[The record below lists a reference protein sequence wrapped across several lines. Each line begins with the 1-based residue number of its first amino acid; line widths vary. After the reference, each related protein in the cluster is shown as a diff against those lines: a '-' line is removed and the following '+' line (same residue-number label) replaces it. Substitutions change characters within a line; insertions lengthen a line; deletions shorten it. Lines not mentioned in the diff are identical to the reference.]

1 MIDLQ
6 NVKVADHVSQWR
18 LVHIF
23 FFMCPV
29 PFMSRTAEY
38 DKRGKQL
45 LPAVHMLN
53 KSIVF

>member
-18 LVHIF
+18 LVPILF
-23 FFMCPV
+23 LMRPV

-38 DKRGKQL
+38 DKRGKKL